1 LTVSATPEEERIN
14 LLSAK
19 ERGQGWRGDRAR
31 SLSQTPYAD
40 DRRNEIGMCPKIG
53 LHPASA
59 TVLAFRVVRG
69 HLPHFAPELLA

>member
-1 LTVSATPEEERIN
+1 MN

-19 ERGQGWRGDRAR
+19 ERGQGWWGDRAR
-31 SLSQTPYAD
+31 SLSQTPYAG
-40 DRRNEIGMCPKIG
+40 DRRNEIGVYPKVG

-69 HLPHFAPELLA
+69 QLPHFAPELLA